1 LRYRPDVLIGTGGF
15 ASGPMLFIGNLMGS
29 KTLLQEQNSYPGITN
44 KLLAKKANAIALAYP
59 GMEHFF
65 PKEKISYT
73 GNPLRSSLLQIEG
86 LKDQALKHFGL
97 RGNRKRLVILGGSLG
112 AKRINELVSTQL
124 EFFKALNLD
133 VIWQCGKLYFDRYQH
148 LATDRIKIHPFI
160 KEMNLLYSIADIII
174 SRSGAA
180 SVSEL
185 CLVGKTTV
193 LIPSPNV
200 AENHQLHNANALVRQ
215 NAAILIEEKD
225 LDQSFETVFRAV
237 VESPKKQLELEKN
250 IRLMAKPE
258 ATKEIIKM
266 INNL

>member
-1 LRYRPDVLIGTGGF
+1 
-15 ASGPMLFIGNLMGS
+15 
-29 KTLLQEQNSYPGITN
+29 
-44 KLLAKKANAIALAYP
+44 
-59 GMEHFF
+59 
-65 PKEKISYT
+65 
-73 GNPLRSSLLQIEG
+73 
-86 LKDQALKHFGL
+86 
-97 RGNRKRLVILGGSLG
+97 
-112 AKRINELVSTQL
+112 
-124 EFFKALNLD
+124 
-133 VIWQCGKLYFDRYQH
+133 
-148 LATDRIKIHPFI
+148 
-160 KEMNLLYSIADIII
+160 MNLLYSIADIII

-250 IRLMAKPE
+250 IRLMAKPD